1 MKFIW
6 HEKEGHKA
14 GKMLDMPPEQ
24 VQEDPKGS
32 AAHLEH
38 YLQIIGDSPM
48 FPAFSANIQELLGIL
63 EDPYYPV
70 FEVSRVVL
78 RDVSLTTQIL
88 KLVNSIYFQSRQRQV
103 HTISSAV
110 MVMGFELVRD
120 LAVGLKLFE
129 NFQKSPSL
137 DKVKQLMFLSFF
149 MALAVQ
155 ELARQDHRFAG
166 EELFLTALLYN
177 FGELAAAYYF
187 PKEYRR
193 MLDAVQEG
201 HLGKLEAVQQVFH
214 CSLDDLG
221 QALLITWNFPDSLR
235 ARLADLK
242 KPGWELPGPAEQC
255 RRLFKGVD
263 ELSQA
268 LLSPEI
274 SPEKRQKLQ
283 ERMARHLGLQP
294 EVVVRSMTVCLHRIE
309 ELTRILNL
317 DLANLGLRLPLAK
330 TKEDQASGTVDAE
343 ETTAPAAGQP
353 AMPDSQ
359 GPDRELP
366 RLNFLLQ
373 VIEEINQAIATRTPI
388 HQVFMMILEG
398 IYQGIGFDRVVF
410 CMVDPQRTWITGR
423 FGMGEGVEALLPLL
437 KTPFASK
444 TNPLSLSVTHARE
457 YLVGPD
463 ARPEEPPF
471 LEEEFWRVSG
481 AQAILV
487 SPILI
492 DAAPIGAIYLDR
504 LQALP
509 AITALDRQRLQ
520 SFRDL
525 AIIALRL
532 SSQRGQGGLSG

>member
-1 MKFIW
+1 MM
-6 HEKEGHKA
+6 GN
-14 GKMLDMPPEQ
+14 MPPDT

-32 AAHLEH
+32 SAQLENS
-38 YLQIIGDSPM
+38 LKIINESPM

-110 MVMGFELVRD
+110 MIMGFELVRD

-129 NFQKSPSL
+129 NFQKSASL

-155 ELARQDHRFAG
+155 ELAHQDHRFEG

-187 PKEYRR
+187 PEEYRR
-193 MLDAVQEG
+193 VMDAVQEG
-201 HLGKLEAVQQVFH
+201 HLSKSEAVHQVFH
-214 CSLDDLG
+214 FSLDDLG
-221 QALLITWNFPDSLR
+221 QSLLMTWNFPDKLR
-235 ARLADLK
+235 VCLADLK
-242 KPGWELPGPAEQC
+242 QPGRDLPGPAEHR
-255 RRLFKGVD
+255 RRLFKGIE

-268 LLSPEI
+268 LLNPEV
-274 SPEKRQKLQ
+274 SSEKRQKLQ
-283 ERMARHLGLQP
+283 ERMARTLGLQP
-294 EVVVRSMTVCLHRIE
+294 ENMVRSMGVCLHRLQ
-309 ELTRILNL
+309 ELTRILKI
-317 DLANLGLRLPLAK
+317 DVENLGLSLPSVK
-330 TKEDQASGTVDAE
+330 GEEDQAPGKVDRE
-343 ETTAPAAGQP
+343 EAVAGPPGQP
-353 AMPDSQ
+353 PVPEGQ
-359 GPDRELP
+359 GSDQELS

-373 VIEEINQAIATRTPI
+373 VIEEINQAIATRMPI
-388 HQVFMMILEG
+388 HRLFMMILEG

-410 CMVDPQRTWITGR
+410 CMVDPQRTWISGR

-437 KTPFASK
+437 KAPFTSK
-444 TNPLSLSVTHARE
+444 TNPLSLSLAHARE
-457 YLVGPD
+457 YMVHPGS
-463 ARPEEPPF
+463 RPKEPPF
-471 LEEEFWRVSG
+471 LEEDFWRASR
-481 AQAILV
+481 AQAVLV

-492 DAAPIGAIYLDR
+492 DAAPIGVIYLDR

-525 AIIALRL
+525 AVIALRL
-532 SSQRGQGGLSG
+532 SSQRGQGGLTG

>member
-1 MKFIW
+1 MI
-6 HEKEGHKA
+6 
-14 GKMLDMPPEQ
+14 LDIPPEQ
-24 VQEDPKGS
+24 VQEDSKGS
-32 AAHLEH
+32 SAHLEN
-38 YLQIIGDSPM
+38 YLRIISDSPM

-88 KLVNSIYFQSRQRQV
+88 KLVNSCYFQSRQPQV

-110 MVMGFELVRD
+110 MIMGFELVRD

-155 ELARQDHRFAG
+155 ELAHQDHRFAG

-187 PKEYRR
+187 PEEYRR
-193 MLDAVQEG
+193 VLDVVQEG
-201 HLGKLEAVQQVFH
+201 NLGKPEAVQQVFH

-221 QALLITWNFPDSLR
+221 QALLMTWNFPDSLR

-255 RRLFKGVD
+255 RRLFKGID

-268 LLSPEI
+268 LLSPEVP
-274 SPEKRQKLQ
+274 PEKRQKLQ

-294 EVVVRSMTVCLHRIE
+294 EVMVRSMAVCLHRLE
-309 ELTRILNL
+309 ELTKILNL
-317 DLANLGLRLPLAK
+317 DVANLGLSLPLDK
-330 TKEDQASGTVDAE
+330 TEEDQATERVEKEAE
-343 ETTAPAAGQP
+343 ALAAGQP
-353 AMPDSQ
+353 AVGQ
-359 GPDRELP
+359 GPDQELS

-373 VIEEINQAIATRTPI
+373 VIEEINQAIATRMPI

-423 FGMGEGVEALLPLL
+423 FGIGEEVEALLPLL

-444 TNPLSLSVTHARE
+444 TNPLSLSVAHGRE
-457 YLVGPD
+457 YLVGPG
-463 ARPEEPPF
+463 ARPEEPPC
-471 LEEEFWRVSG
+471 LEEEFWQASG
-481 AQAILV
+481 ARAVLA

-492 DAAPIGAIYLDR
+492 DASPIGVIYLDR

-509 AITALDRQRLQ
+509 AISALDRQRLQ

-525 AIIALRL
+525 AVIALRL

>member
-1 MKFIW
+1 
-6 HEKEGHKA
+6 
-14 GKMLDMPPEQ
+14 MLDIPPEQ
-24 VQEDPKGS
+24 VQEDSKGS

-38 YLQIIGDSPM
+38 YLQIISDSPM
-48 FPAFSANIQELLGIL
+48 FPAFAANIQELLGIL

-70 FEVSRVVL
+70 FEVSRVIL

-110 MVMGFELVRD
+110 MIMGFELVRD

-129 NFQKSPSL
+129 NFQKSPCL
-137 DKVKQLMFLSFF
+137 DKLKKLMFLSFF

-155 ELARQDHRFAG
+155 ELAQQDRRFAG

-187 PKEYRR
+187 PDEYRR
-193 MLDAVQEG
+193 VLDVVQEG
-201 HLGKLEAVQQVFH
+201 SSNKPEAVQQVFH
-214 CSLDDLG
+214 CSLDDLS

-235 ARLADLK
+235 ERLTDLK
-242 KPGWELPGPAEQC
+242 KPGWELPGPAEQR

-268 LLSPEI
+268 LLNPEI
-274 SPEKRQKLQ
+274 PPEKRQKLQ

-294 EVVVRSMTVCLHRIE
+294 EVMVRSMTVCLHRLE
-309 ELTRILNL
+309 ELTRILKL
-317 DLANLGLRLPLAK
+317 DVANLGLNLPLAK
-330 TKEDQASGTVDAE
+330 TGEEQAPETVGPEDAAAV
-343 ETTAPAAGQP
+343 AAGQP
-353 AMPDSQ
+353 AAPDGR
-359 GPDRELP
+359 GPDQEMA

-410 CMVDPQRTWITGR
+410 CMVDPQRAWITGR
-423 FGMGEGVEALLPLL
+423 FGMGEGMAALLPLL

-444 TNPLSLSVTHARE
+444 TNPLSLSMAHAQE
-457 YLVGPD
+457 YLVGPG
-463 ARPEEPPF
+463 ARPEEPPC
-471 LEEEFWRVSG
+471 LEEEFWQAAG
-481 AQAILV
+481 AQAVLV

-492 DAAPIGAIYLDR
+492 DAAPIGVIYLDR

-532 SSQRGQGGLSG
+532 SSQRGQGGFAGK

>member
-1 MKFIW
+1 M
-6 HEKEGHKA
+6 
-14 GKMLDMPPEQ
+14 MLDIPPEQ

-32 AAHLEH
+32 ASRLEN
-38 YLQIIGDSPM
+38 YLQIISDSPM
-48 FPAFSANIQELLGIL
+48 FPAFAANIQELLVIL

-88 KLVNSIYFQSRQRQV
+88 KLVNSCYFQSRQRQV

-110 MVMGFELVRD
+110 MIMGFELVRD
-120 LAVGLKLFE
+120 LAVGLRLFE

-155 ELARQDHRFAG
+155 ELAQQDHRFAG

-187 PKEYRR
+187 PEEYRR
-193 MLDAVQEG
+193 VLDVVQAGSLNKADAVR
-201 HLGKLEAVQQVFH
+201 QVFH

-221 QALLITWNFPDSLR
+221 QALLMTWNFPDSLR

-242 KPGWELPGPAEQC
+242 KPGWELPGPTEQR
-255 RRLFKGVD
+255 RRLFRSID

-268 LLSPEI
+268 FLSPEI
-274 SPEKRQKLQ
+274 HPEKRQKLQ
-283 ERMARHLGLQP
+283 EKMARQLGLQS
-294 EVVVRSMTVCLHRIE
+294 EVVVRSMTVCLHRLE

-317 DLANLGLRLPLAK
+317 DMANLGLRLPL
-330 TKEDQASGTVDAE
+330 GTTEEERAPATIGPEEAAAVDADQ
-343 ETTAPAAGQP
+343 TGI
-353 AMPDSQ
+353 PDDR
-359 GPDRELP
+359 GPDQELT

-373 VIEEINQAIATRTPI
+373 VMEEIN
-388 HQVFMMILEG
+388 
-398 IYQGIGFDRVVF
+398 QGIGFDRVVF

-423 FGMGEGVEALLPLL
+423 FGMGEGMAELLPLL

-444 TNPLSLSVTHARE
+444 TNPLSLAVAQARE
-457 YLVGPD
+457 YLVTPR

-471 LEEEFWRVSG
+471 LDEEFWQASG
-481 AQAILV
+481 AQAVLV

-492 DAAPIGAIYLDR
+492 DAAPIGVIYLDR
-504 LQALP
+504 LRALP

-525 AIIALRL
+525 AVIALRL
-532 SSQRGQGGLSG
+532 SSQRGQEGFTK

>member
-1 MKFIW
+1 M
-6 HEKEGHKA
+6 
-14 GKMLDMPPEQ
+14 MLDMPPDM
-24 VQEDPKGS
+24 VQRDSMGS
-32 AAHLEH
+32 NAPLENS
-38 YLQIIGDSPM
+38 LKKISESPM

-110 MVMGFELVRD
+110 MIMGFELVRD

-129 NFQKSPSL
+129 NFQKSASL
-137 DKVKQLMFLSFF
+137 DKVKKLMFLSFF

-155 ELARQDHRFAG
+155 ELALQDHCFEG

-187 PKEYRR
+187 PEEYRR
-193 MLDAVQEG
+193 VLDVVRE
-201 HLGKLEAVQQVFH
+201 GKLSQSEAVHQVFH
-214 CSLDDLG
+214 FSLDDLE
-221 QALLITWNFPDSLR
+221 QSLLMTWNFPDTLR
-235 ARLADLK
+235 VRLADLK
-242 KPGWELPGPAEQC
+242 KPGRDLPGPAEPR
-255 RRLFKGVD
+255 RRLFKGIQ

-268 LLSPEI
+268 LLDPEV
-274 SPEKRQKLQ
+274 SSEKRQKIQ
-283 ERMARHLGLQP
+283 ERMARTLGLQP
-294 EVVVRSMTVCLHRIE
+294 EVMVRSMGVCLHRLQ

-317 DLANLGLRLPLAK
+317 DVENLGLSLARVK
-330 TKEDQASGTVDAE
+330 GKEDQAPKKVDPGEAAAVHSGQTLV
-343 ETTAPAAGQP
+343 
-353 AMPDSQ
+353 PDGP
-359 GPDRELP
+359 GPDQELS

-373 VIEEINQAIATRTPI
+373 VMEEINQAIATRMPI
-388 HQVFMMILEG
+388 HRVFMMILEG

-410 CMVDPQRTWITGR
+410 CMVDPQRSWVSGR

-437 KTPFASK
+437 KAPFASK
-444 TNPLSLSVTHARE
+444 TNPLSLSLAHARE
-457 YLVGPD
+457 YLVFPG

-471 LEEEFWRVSG
+471 LEEEFWQASQ
-481 AQAILV
+481 AQAVLV
-487 SPILI
+487 SPLLI
-492 DAAPIGAIYLDR
+492 DAAPIGVIYLDR
-504 LQALP
+504 LHSLP

-525 AIIALRL
+525 AVIALRL
-532 SSQRGQGGLSG
+532 SSQRGQGGLPE

>member
-1 MKFIW
+1 MT
-6 HEKEGHKA
+6 
-14 GKMLDMPPEQ
+14 MLDIPPGQ
-24 VQEDPKGS
+24 AQKDPKGS
-32 AAHLEH
+32 GAHLDN
-38 YLQIIGDSPM
+38 YLRIISDSPM
-48 FPAFSANIQELLGIL
+48 FPAFAANIQELLSIL

-70 FEVSRVVL
+70 FEVARVVL

-110 MVMGFELVRD
+110 MIMGFELVRD

-155 ELARQDHRFAG
+155 ELAHQDRRFAG

-187 PKEYRR
+187 PEEYRR
-193 MLDAVQEG
+193 VLEG
-201 HLGKLEAVQQVFH
+201 VREGGLSKPEAVQQVFH

-221 QALLITWNFPDSLR
+221 QALLMTWNFPDSLR
-235 ARLADLK
+235 ERLADLK
-242 KPGWELPGPAEQC
+242 KPGWELPGPAEQR
-255 RRLFKGVD
+255 RRLFRGVD
-263 ELSQA
+263 ELSQV
-268 LLSPEI
+268 LLGPEVA
-274 SPEKRQKLQ
+274 PEKRQKVQ

-294 EVVVRSMTVCLHRIE
+294 EVMARSMTVCLHRLQ
-309 ELTRILNL
+309 ELTRILHL
-317 DLANLGLRLPLAK
+317 DVANLGLSLPLD
-330 TKEDQASGTVDAE
+330 TPGDDH
-343 ETTAPAAGQP
+343 AAGTENPEAAEAAAAGRP
-353 AMPDSQ
+353 ASVHTP
-359 GPDRELP
+359 GPDQELS

-373 VIEEINQAIATRTPI
+373 VIEEINQAIATRMPI

-410 CMVDPQRTWITGR
+410 CMVDPQRTWITAR
-423 FGMGEGVEALLPLL
+423 FGIGKDVEALLSLL

-444 TNPLSLSVTHARE
+444 TNPLSLSIAHARE
-457 YLVGPD
+457 YVVSPGP
-463 ARPEEPPF
+463 RPKETPF

-481 AQAILV
+481 AQAVLV
-487 SPILI
+487 SPVLI
-492 DAAPIGAIYLDR
+492 DAAPIGVIYLDR
-504 LQALP
+504 LQTLP
-509 AITALDRQRLQ
+509 AITTLDRQRLQ

-525 AIIALRL
+525 AVIALRL